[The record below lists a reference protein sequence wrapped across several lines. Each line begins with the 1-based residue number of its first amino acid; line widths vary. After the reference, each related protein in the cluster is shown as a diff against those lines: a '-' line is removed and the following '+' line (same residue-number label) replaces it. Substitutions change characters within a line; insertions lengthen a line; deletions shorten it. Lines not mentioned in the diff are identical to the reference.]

1 MLESADS
8 QIISKKHYV
17 CFFDFKVF
25 VVVFNQKIFLTPR
38 INKIIVCIC
47 MYLLFFLSY
56 TNWFF
61 KFSKSFLEK
70 NHGYFEQFILCLY
83 CSFWNVK

>member
-1 MLESADS
+1 M
-8 QIISKKHYV
+8 H
-17 CFFDFKVF
+17 VF
-25 VVVFNQKIFLTPR
+25 TV
-38 INKIIVCIC
+38 
-47 MYLLFFLSY
+47 FLSY

>member
-38 INKIIVCIC
+38 INKIIFCIC
-47 MYLLFFLSY
+47 MYLLFF
-56 TNWFF
+56 
-61 KFSKSFLEK
+61 
-70 NHGYFEQFILCLY
+70 
-83 CSFWNVK
+83 

>member
-38 INKIIVCIC
+38 STK
-47 MYLLFFLSY
+47 LLFVY
-56 TNWFF
+56 ACIYCFF
-61 KFSKSFLEK
+61 KLHKLVF
-70 NHGYFEQFILCLY
+70 
-83 CSFWNVK
+83 